1 MSYRLEMVI
10 VIVMIIVVVL
20 LLLLCP
26 YCYISFCI
34 CIIIVVFI
42 VWITIDNLL
51 AERPSERACRNSNT
65 RAQKRKREKNDQD
78 FFRVL
83 ESPPMP
89 KTRRFKEHRVRR
101 GKDRKAIEIDSTCG
115 EIER

>member
-1 MSYRLEMVI
+1 MS
-10 VIVMIIVVVL
+10 L
-20 LLLLCP
+20 LLYILLYMYY
-26 YCYISFCI
+26 YCCFYCLDYDRQPVGGATF
-34 CIIIVVFI
+34 
-42 VWITIDNLL
+42 
-51 AERPSERACRNSNT
+51 RT
-65 RAQKRKREKNDQD
+65 RVQKLEHARTKKKKKKNDQD

>member
-65 RAQKRKREKNDQD
+65 RAQKRKREK
-78 FFRVL
+78 
-83 ESPPMP
+83 
-89 KTRRFKEHRVRR
+89 KTTRRFKEHRVRR